1 MYNAF
6 VHIEYIVNIM
16 SDHRE
21 SVCKH
26 NIEARNMNYSLYY
39 DIVNIC

>member
-21 SVCKH
+21 SECTH
-26 NIEARNMNYSLYY
+26 NNKAGNMNYRLHF
-39 DIVNIC
+39 